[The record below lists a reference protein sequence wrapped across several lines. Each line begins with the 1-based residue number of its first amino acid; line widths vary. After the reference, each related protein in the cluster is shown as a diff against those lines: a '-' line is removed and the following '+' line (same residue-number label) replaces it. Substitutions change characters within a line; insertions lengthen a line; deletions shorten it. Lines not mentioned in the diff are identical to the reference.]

1 MFYKHHLVE
10 NEIEV
15 SNDIEVFIMS
25 SNRHNKYLVGG
36 VLQMSFA
43 RWLQDLPPMQ
53 YTVTRNKQDFTMLNS
68 KGGAL
73 AAESLIRR
81 QSLWYAL

>member
-1 MFYKHHLVE
+1 MVLH
-10 NEIEV
+10 II
-15 SNDIEVFIMS
+15 D
-25 SNRHNKYLVGG
+25 LVGG
-36 VLQMSFA
+36 VLQMPFA
-43 RWLQDLPPMQ
+43 RWLEDLPPMQ
-53 YTVTRNKQDFTMLNS
+53 YTVTPNKQDFATPNS